1 MKPLRQKMINDMKL
15 RRFSLSTQEAYVA
28 AVLGLA
34 KHYNQS
40 PDLLDKEK
48 IQKYLLHLMDEKHLA
63 WSTCNVVVSGIRFFY
78 TQTLGI
84 DSIRL
89 GIPPMK
95 TQAKLPEIFSFEEVE
110 RLLKCASNLK
120 NRVLLMTTY
129 GAGLRVSEVVNLK
142 LSDIDSSSRMT
153 IRVSQGKGNKDR
165 YTILSSRLLTE
176 LRAYYREYKPPL
188 WLFYGSYTGER
199 MSIGTAQKIYYN
211 AKERAGIAKKGGI
224 HTLRHCFAT
233 HLLEAGVDLRTIQS
247 LMGHASI
254 MTTIGYLRVTSKKLA
269 ATKSPLDLIDT
280 TNVRR
285 LTEK

>member
-1 MKPLRQKMINDMKL
+1 MKPLRQKMIDDMQL
-15 RRFSLSTQEAYVA
+15 RRFAQKTQDAYVSAVA
-28 AVLGLA
+28 ALA
-34 KHYNQS
+34 KYYKQS

-48 IQKYLLHLMDEKHLA
+48 IQKYLLHLMEERHLA
-63 WSTCNVVVSGIRFFY
+63 WSTCNVAVAGMRFFY
-78 TQTLGI
+78 TQTLGR
-84 DSIRL
+84 DSMHL

-95 TQAKLPEIFSFEEVE
+95 SQTKLPEIFSFEEIE
-110 RLLKCASNLK
+110 RLLKCASNPK
-120 NRVLLMTTY
+120 NRALLMTTY
-129 GAGLRVSEVVNLK
+129 GAGLRVGEVVNLK
-142 LSDIDSSSRMT
+142 LSDIDSSRRT

-188 WLFYGSYTGER
+188 WLFYGSYTGEQI
-199 MSIGTAQKIYYN
+199 SIGTAQTLYYS
-211 AKERAGIAKKGGI
+211 AKERAGITKKGGI

-254 MTTIGYLRVTSKKLA
+254 ITTMGYLRVTSKKLA
-269 ATKSPLDLIDT
+269 ATKSPLDLIETPDI
-280 TNVRR
+280 RR

>member
-1 MKPLRQKMINDMKL
+1 MKPLRQKMINDMRL
-15 RRFSLSTQEAYVA
+15 RRFSESTQEAYVS
-28 AVLGLA
+28 AVADMA
-34 KHYNQS
+34 KHYNKS

-48 IQKYLLHLMDEKHLA
+48 IQKYLLYLMDERQLA
-63 WSTCNVVVSGIRFFY
+63 WSTCNVVVSGLRFFY
-78 TQTLGI
+78 TKTLGM
-84 DSIRL
+84 DSMHL

-95 TQAKLPEIFSFEEVE
+95 SQTKLPEIFSFEELE
-110 RLLKCASNLK
+110 RLFKCASNRK
-120 NRVLLMTTY
+120 NKALLMTTY

-142 LSDIDSSSRMT
+142 LSDIDSSRMT

-188 WLFYGSYTGER
+188 WLFYGSYTGQQI
-199 MSIGTAQKIYYN
+199 SIGTAQTLYYS
-211 AKERAGIAKKGGI
+211 AKERAGITKKGGI

-247 LMGHASI
+247 LMGHSSI

-269 ATKSPLDLIDT
+269 ATKSPLDLIET
-280 TNVRR
+280 PNLRR